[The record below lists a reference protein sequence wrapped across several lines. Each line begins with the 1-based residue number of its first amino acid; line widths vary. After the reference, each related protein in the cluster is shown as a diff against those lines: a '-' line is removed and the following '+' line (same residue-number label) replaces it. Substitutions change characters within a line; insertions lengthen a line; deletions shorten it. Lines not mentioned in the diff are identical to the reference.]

1 LVSSEGAGDS
11 LSDVEVERYSR
22 QLLLPEMGE
31 TAQLRLRRA
40 TVAVVGCGALG
51 SAAAPYLVGAGVGHV
66 RLLDPDSVALDNL
79 HRQVQFSTADIGA
92 SKAGRLA
99 ERLRAL
105 NELVAVEPLP
115 ARADPSA
122 LSPSL
127 EGAELILEC
136 TDDPET
142 KFALNDWA
150 VESGRQLVIAG
161 ATGLRG
167 QVLQVGGVGPC
178 YRCLFPAT
186 PATAADC
193 RTAGILGPVAGVVG
207 AMQALLALSWLA
219 GIGPAS
225 LVGRLWDLDG
235 ASMRWREIQFP
246 RDPNCP
252 SHRR

>member
-1 LVSSEGAGDS
+1 MRSEGAAEG
-11 LSDVEVERYSR
+11 LSDAEVERYSR

-31 TAQLRLRRA
+31 AAQLRLRQA
-40 TVAVVGCGALG
+40 SVAVVGCGALG

-66 RLLDPDSVALDNL
+66 LLLDPDFVALDNL

-99 ERLRAL
+99 DRLRAL
-105 NELVAVEPLP
+105 NELVAVDPLP

-122 LSPSL
+122 LSQSL
-127 EGAELILEC
+127 QGAELILEC
-136 TDDPET
+136 TDDPAT

-150 VESGRQLVIAG
+150 MGTGRQLVIAG
-161 ATGLRG
+161 VTGLRG
-167 QVLQVGGVGPC
+167 QVVQVGAGGPC

-207 AMQALLALSWLA
+207 AMQALLALTWLA

-225 LVGRLWDLDG
+225 RAGKLWDLDAG
-235 ASMRWREIQFP
+235 AMRWREIHFP
-246 RDPNCP
+246 RDPNCS